1 MTSRASIA
9 WLLAAACAGDAGAQT
24 LADAAKQANTAAA
37 GQGRA
42 EIVLGATKV
51 QRDEAAR
58 ALLPLLSDVR
68 RRADAPVSVGPGT
81 VPDSPFAG
89 TQTTLFAFSVSKRSV
104 PVDQRVV
111 RAMEQ
116 LMAWN
121 PGGTGN
127 EATGH
132 LFDQW
137 LAALQTKNSGVAL
150 LRGEGPCDVG
160 CVVRRMTT
168 LDDSWGTVSRGRSE
182 ARDEM
187 LLTALTDVVV
197 P

>member
-1 MTSRASIA
+1 M
-9 WLLAAACAGDAGAQT
+9 
-24 LADAAKQANTAAA
+24 
-37 GQGRA
+37 
-42 EIVLGATKV
+42 

-58 ALLPLLSDVR
+58 ALLPLLGDVR
-68 RRADAPVSVGPGT
+68 RRAEAPVVVAPGT

-89 TQTTLFAFSVSKRSV
+89 TQTTLFAFTVSKRSV

-121 PGGTGN
+121 PGGAGN
-127 EATGH
+127 DATGH

-137 LAALQTKNSGVAL
+137 LAALQTKNAGVAL
-150 LRGEGPCDVG
+150 LRGEGPCDMN

-168 LDDSWGTVSRGRSE
+168 LDECWGAVSRGRAE

-197 P
+197 Q